1 MIMQRAAL
9 GTIFVFSAA
18 IVLVQW
24 NMAVGFDAF
33 DPRWWIWLGKTLF
46 ASGGLPGDLIYPIW
60 WTGAGAFI
68 AMAAAT
74 FLFNRP
80 RSKTINGGADARD
93 THGSAH
99 WASRRDMLSGRVIQ
113 TSGLTGSKG
122 VVVGGHKRALSTRT
136 LHHDGPEHILC
147 FAPTRSGKGVS
158 LVVPTLLNWTESVLV
173 LDIKG
178 ENYAL
183 SAGWREHQG
192 QRVLRFDPASLTG
205 SVRYNPLA
213 EVRLKTDYEIADCQ
227 NIASMIIDPDGK
239 GLKDFWMQS
248 AWEWLSAAI
257 LHQLYRSK
265 HEDKRIATLADVH
278 AFMSVG
284 HDETVAPDSKSDDE
298 SFDRLLGDMARFNH
312 GRETVNAEIRRCAGR
327 MLKRA
332 SAERS
337 GVHSSASVQLALY
350 SDPIVAANTSV
361 SDFRIK
367 DLMNAERPT
376 SLYIIIPPSDIARL
390 RPLVR
395 ILMNQFLTRLMAD
408 MAFEGGAQQRHYS
421 HRLLLMLDEFTAIGK
436 LEIFEKAL
444 AFMAGYGL
452 KAFIIVQDLTQ
463 LQKEY
468 GREESITS
476 NCHIRIAF
484 APNKIETA
492 KLLSDLTGK
501 TTLMQV
507 KRSRSL
513 NPGGGSNVSDTISE
527 VARPLMTPDET
538 MSMSGIHKGLFG
550 RTVAGDMLIFVA
562 GHPPIYGRQ
571 RLYFQSRKLRR
582 RAGMTLSNDDP
593 SSPQTSGA
601 SQPYRAVLEKLE
613 KEPFNDEHS

>member
-1 MIMQRAAL
+1 MIVQRAAL
-9 GTIFVFSAA
+9 ALIFVFSVA

-33 DPRWWIWLGKTLF
+33 DFRWWIWLGKTLV
-46 ASGGLPGDLIYPIW
+46 ATGGLPNGLIYPVW
-60 WTGAGAFI
+60 WTGGGGFI
-68 AMAAAT
+68 AMAVAT
-74 FLFNRP
+74 FMFNRP
-80 RSKTINGGADARD
+80 RSKTLHGGADARN

-99 WASRRDMLSGRVIQ
+99 WASRRDLRI
-113 TSGLTGSKG
+113 SGLTGSKG
-122 VVVGGHKRALSTRT
+122 VVVGGFKGTLRTRT
-136 LHHDGPEHILC
+136 LRHDGPEHVLC

-158 LVVPTLLNWTESVLV
+158 LVVPTLLSWTESALI

-178 ENYAL
+178 ENFAL
-183 SAGWREHQG
+183 TAGWRQKMG
-192 QRVLRFDPASLTG
+192 QRVLRFDPAALTG

-257 LHQLYRSK
+257 LHQLYRIK
-265 HEDKRIATLADVH
+265 KEDKRIATLADVH

-284 HDETVAPDSKSDDE
+284 HEENDNPDNKGDDE
-298 SFDRLLGDMARFNH
+298 SFNRLLGDMARFDH
-312 GRETVNAEIRRCAGR
+312 GRDTVNAEIRRCAGR

-367 DLMNAERPT
+367 DLMNGETPT
-376 SLYIIIPPSDIARL
+376 SLYIVIPPSDIARL

-408 MAFEGGAQQRHYS
+408 MEFEGGAQKRHYR
-421 HRLLLMLDEFTAIGK
+421 HRLLLMLDEFTSIGK

-452 KAFIIVQDLTQ
+452 KAFIIVQDLVQ
-463 LQKEY
+463 LQKVY
-468 GREESITS
+468 GREESISS

-484 APNKIETA
+484 ASNNIQTA
-492 KLLSDLTGK
+492 KLLSDMAGK
-501 TTLMQV
+501 TTLIQV

-513 NPGGGSNVSDTISE
+513 NSGQGGNVSDTISE

-538 MSMSGIHKGLFG
+538 MSMPGLRKGRFG
-550 RTVAGDMLIFVA
+550 RIIAGDMLIFVA

-571 RLYFQSRKLRR
+571 KLYFQNREFRR
-582 RAGMTLSNDDP
+582 RASVPLSNNSTP
-593 SSPQTSGA
+593 SPQTSGA
-601 SQPYRAVLEKLE
+601 CKAYSIILEQFE
-613 KEPFNDEHS
+613 KEQSHHGYS